1 MHVSVIRRLPP
12 TLVGACGPVHD
23 RLFESFEAEL
33 DALELSGVAVDRTT
47 AGRDTD
53 ELLPVVTV
61 NGSLLVRG
69 RYPTHDEWIHAVGG
83 AKRAEL
89 AQTV

>member
-23 RLFESFEAEL
+23 RLFDTFEAEL
-33 DALELSGVAVDRTT
+33 DALELSGVAVDRT
-47 AGRDTD
+47 AADLETD
-53 ELLPVVTV
+53 DLLPVVTV
-61 NGSLLVRG
+61 NGSLLSRG
-69 RYPTHDEWIHAVGG
+69 RYPTHGEWIHAIGE

-89 AQTV
+89 AHTA